1 MIQYIVTHSLILFQ
15 TLSHEPK
22 VLQEGLLQLDSILSS
37 LEPLHRPIES
47 PGGSVLLRELACAG
61 NVADAT
67 LSAQATPLLHALTA
81 AHAYIMM
88 FVHTCRV
95 GQVRIILYDFN
106 LKSMKCQGP
115 TYNCQ
120 ITFLRKKSTWSSS

>member
-1 MIQYIVTHSLILFQ
+1 MLYILAHSLLFFQ

-95 GQVRIILYDFN
+95 GQVRIIFYGLN
-106 LKSMKCQGP
+106 LISISYIHLPDYCAYK
-115 TYNCQ
+115 Q
-120 ITFLRKKSTWSSS
+120 IYVE

>member
-1 MIQYIVTHSLILFQ
+1 M
-15 TLSHEPK
+15 
-22 VLQEGLLQLDSILSS
+22 
-37 LEPLHRPIES
+37 
-47 PGGSVLLRELACAG
+47 LLRELACAG

-95 GQVRIILYDFN
+95 GQVRIIL
-106 LKSMKCQGP
+106 KSVRYLGHIPGILVCLEAVLLRLVAIKEQFKGEEFFWVGHLSLRFRLLSRF
-115 TYNCQ
+115 
-120 ITFLRKKSTWSSS
+120 TFP